1 MTDLIKQAIDALG
14 RLPIDRQEDLA
25 RYMLKLARD
34 VHEHHALSP
43 EEAAAIAEAE
53 AQLARG
59 DRVPDETM
67 REFWNRSGL

>member
-1 MTDLIKQAIDALG
+1 MTDLVKQVIDALG
-14 RLPIDRQEDLA
+14 RLPVDRQEDLA

-34 VHEHHALSP
+34 PREHHTLSP

-59 DRVPDETM
+59 DRVPDEIV
-67 REFWNRSGL
+67 REFWSRSGL